1 MIRSIFNALLILT
14 LSLLLPLLA
23 QEKSKI
29 TRTYSVAPEET
40 QSLKAA
46 LEGVI
51 SPEGKVILVEK
62 NNKIIVQDLSTQFEV
77 IENIVAAFNAPQAN
91 VRIEILS
98 KTFSNQSRRNL
109 DLQGRTTIGGVSI
122 GNRDRN
128 GVDVDFG
135 NSSGINDSLSSQFLV
150 VRSGGTAAIEVGK
163 EIPFVDYFW
172 SYAQRHGLL
181 IDLKVRWE
189 KIGSQLAIRPK
200 VFGNQIQVEVIP
212 QIRKLSSDFFEP
224 EGVLSFQ
231 NLQTTVTVSDGGTI
245 EIGGIANADREFQ
258 KHFFGFD
265 GRQSSE
271 NTQMT
276 LRASILKN

>member
-98 KTFSNQSRRNL
+98 KTFGNQSRRNL

-122 GNRDRN
+122 RNRDRN

>member
-1 MIRSIFNALLILT
+1 MFLSTCN
-14 LSLLLPLLA
+14 SLLLITLFLQLPLQA

-40 QSLKAA
+40 QSLKIA
-46 LEGVI
+46 LEGGI
-51 SPEGKVILVEK
+51 SSEGKIILVEK

-77 IENIVAAFNAPQAN
+77 IENIVAAFNAPLAN

-98 KTFSNQSRRNL
+98 KTFANQSRRNL
-109 DLQGRTTIGGVSI
+109 DIQGRTTIGGVSI
-122 GNRDRN
+122 GNRDRR
-128 GVDVDFG
+128 GVEVDFG
-135 NSSGINDSLSSQFLV
+135 NSAGINDSLSSQFLV
-150 VRSGGTAAIEVGK
+150 VRSGGSAAIEVGK
-163 EIPFVDYFW
+163 EVPFVDYFW
-172 SYAQRHGLL
+172 SYAQQHGLL

-258 KHFFGFD
+258 KYFFGFD
-265 GRQSSE
+265 DRQSSE
-271 NTQMT
+271 NTQIT
-276 LRASILKN
+276 LKASILKN